1 MLAGMDR
8 IVGRVMTAL
17 KEKGF
22 AENTLVIYSADNGYS
37 MGDRGFQ
44 GRWSHYDQS
53 LHVPLIVYDPRMKPE
68 LRGRVLTAT
77 ALNLDIPATILDLA
91 AVPIPAKYQG
101 STLTPLLA
109 GGHPQSWRTDF
120 YVEHHADPGQIATWL
135 GVRDNRYTYANY
147 YRNGTELLYDR
158 ERDPN
163 EPTDVAADPAY
174 ATTLGQLRQRSIDY
188 QQKYTRPKTAASEN
202 PPAAARRKKK

>member
-53 LHVPLIVYDPRMKPE
+53 LHVPLIVMIR
-68 LRGRVLTAT
+68 A
-77 ALNLDIPATILDLA
+77 
-91 AVPIPAKYQG
+91 
-101 STLTPLLA
+101 
-109 GGHPQSWRTDF
+109 
-120 YVEHHADPGQIATWL
+120 
-135 GVRDNRYTYANY
+135 
-147 YRNGTELLYDR
+147 
-158 ERDPN
+158 
-163 EPTDVAADPAY
+163 
-174 ATTLGQLRQRSIDY
+174 
-188 QQKYTRPKTAASEN
+188 
-202 PPAAARRKKK
+202 